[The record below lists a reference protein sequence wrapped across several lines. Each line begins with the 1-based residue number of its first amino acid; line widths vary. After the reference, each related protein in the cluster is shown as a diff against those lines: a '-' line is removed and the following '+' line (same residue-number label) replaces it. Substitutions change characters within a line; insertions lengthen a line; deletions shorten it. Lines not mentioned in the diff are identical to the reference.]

1 MKNLVV
7 ILIHFILLLA
17 VFSCAKKAPETA
29 VVAEL
34 NDGHNS
40 DLVEVNIEN
49 ILLQQVAHGC
59 YCEAVYEDSV
69 KYRFTKADMLALG
82 DVLAKEMQDR
92 GLKLNPKIFRK
103 MAKKTHGVDVTAP
116 CHFSLYENRMMLYMI
131 PGLYKPEPEY
141 DFNIDLSESRRR
153 FIWDV
158 IFDPR
163 VGLIYP
169 ASYLPELIDYAERY
183 PEIKKAE
190 ETFVMPK
197 VDGERIKKWSE
208 ETSLPICRVD
218 NMNMIYHI
226 NNYALYQSRESL
238 DWLVKNRM
246 ASLQALFVDFHMEHE
261 PIIDSLVLV
270 RTRSG
275 EARLESLFAERNADG
290 SIYIR
295 EGLLEYISQN
305 ERLKTPRFR
314 SIIQQY
320 VAGCF
325 GHDVYYDRMERFP
338 QVLLDNFTL
347 EERRMIVAKIM
358 DVVFPI
364 YPGCEI
370 DKIVKTI
377 VENDPGFID
386 NAVDKNYY
394 GLENLRMGISIYRM
408 RFRAEHWRVISPA
421 QEKKEDNVR
430 RK

>member
-1 MKNLVV
+1 MKNLVKT
-7 ILIHFILLLA
+7 IIYIILLLA
-17 VFSCAKKAPETA
+17 VFSCANKTPEKE

-34 NDGHNS
+34 NEGNNS

-163 VGLIYP
+163 VGLLYP
-169 ASYLPELIDYAERY
+169 AFFLPEVIDYAEKY

-190 ETFVMPK
+190 EIAVMPK
-197 VDGERIKKWSE
+197 FGGERVKKWSDE
-208 ETSLPICRVD
+208 LSLKVSRKE
-218 NMNMIYHI
+218 NLEMIYHI
-226 NNYALYQSRESL
+226 NNYVLYESRESL
-238 DWLVKNRM
+238 TWLVTNCM
-246 ASLQALFVDFHMEHE
+246 PVLQAMFVDFHMEHE

-275 EARLESLFAERNADG
+275 EARIESLFAERNADG

-408 RFRAEHWRVISPA
+408 RFRAEHWRVISPS
-421 QEKKEDNVR
+421 QIKEKDEEER
-430 RK
+430 R